1 MSVEAGKNIKS
12 VVEQLKSSQGLAEHA
27 PCVPLRLCKE
37 RLLELYERRIVG
49 NSLGIEFHN
58 VIGFGRVNRVLSDWK
73 KELET
78 LSLSLADLRDSL

>member
-1 MSVEAGKNIKS
+1 MFR
-12 VVEQLKSSQGLAEHA
+12 
-27 PCVPLRLCKE
+27 CLCKE
-37 RLLELYERRIVG
+37 RLLELCERWIEG
-49 NSLGIEFHN
+49 NSLGIEFSN